1 MNYKE
6 LFLNYLRFEKRYSQH
21 TILSYRTDL
30 DQFEGYAR
38 DYMEDEEGLDRAD
51 TKVIR
56 SWIAHLMESG
66 MSARSVNR
74 KITTLKTFYKFM
86 MREQHIKINPMDKV
100 ISPRLSKTLPAFVE
114 EEKMDEL
121 LDSHFFGKDFHG
133 ARNKLIIELLYLTGM
148 RLSELILLEDRHID
162 FYERTVKVT
171 GKRNKERIIPLAQ
184 AAVDIIMN
192 YLDMRKKEF
201 PEPSTTHFFVTNKG
215 KPLYPKFVYKV
226 VNSYLRLVT
235 TMEKRSPHVLRHS
248 FATHMLNRG
257 ADLNAIKEILG
268 HANLSATQVYTHN
281 TFEKLVTIY
290 KQAHPRA

>member
-6 LFLNYLRFEKRYSQH
+6 LFLNYLQFEKRYSQH

-30 DQFEGYAR
+30 DQFERYAR
-38 DYMEDEEGLDRAD
+38 DLLEDEEGLDRAD
-51 TKVIR
+51 LKVIR

-66 MSARSVNR
+66 ISVRSVNR
-74 KITTLKTFYKFM
+74 KITALKTFYKFM

-100 ISPRLSKTLPAFVE
+100 ISPRLNKTIPAFVE

-121 LDSHFFGKDFHG
+121 LDSHSFGKDFHG

-162 FYERTVKVT
+162 LYEQTIKVT
-171 GKRNKERIIPLAQ
+171 GKRNKERIIPLELTAI
-184 AAVDIIMN
+184 DIIRN
-192 YLDMRKKEF
+192 YLILRKQEF
-201 PEPSTTHFFVTNKG
+201 PEPLTPHFFVTDKG
-215 KPLYPKFVYKV
+215 KSLYPKFVYKV
-226 VNSYLRLVT
+226 VNNYLRFVT
-235 TMEKRSPHVLRHS
+235 TMEQRSPHVLRHT

>member
-6 LFLNYLRFEKRYSQH
+6 LFLKYLQFEKRYSQH
-21 TILSYRTDL
+21 TIRSYQTDL

-38 DYMEDEEGLDRAD
+38 NHLEDEEGLAD
-51 TKVIR
+51 AGIKVIR
-56 SWIAHLMESG
+56 SWIAHMMESG
-66 MSARSVNR
+66 MSPRSVNR
-74 KITTLKTFYKFM
+74 KITTLKSFYKFM
-86 MREQHIKINPMDKV
+86 MREQHISINPMDKV
-100 ISPRLSKTLPAFVE
+100 VSPKSSKTLPAFVE

-121 LDSHFFGKDFHG
+121 LDSHNFGEDFRG

-148 RLSELILLEDRHID
+148 RSSELIQLEDRHFD
-162 FYERTVKVT
+162 LYERTVRVT
-171 GKRNKERIIPLAQ
+171 GKRNKERMIPLEQ

-192 YLDMRKKEF
+192 YLGLRKKNF
-201 PEPSTTHFFVTNKG
+201 PDAAGDHFFISDKG

-226 VNSYLRLVT
+226 VHNYLRLVT
-235 TMEKRSPHVLRHS
+235 TMEKRSPHILRHS

>member
-1 MNYKE
+1 MNYKD

-21 TILSYRTDL
+21 TILSYQTDL
-30 DQFEGYAR
+30 DQFEGYSR
-38 DYMEDEEGLDRAD
+38 NYLEDEEGLDGAD
-51 TKVIR
+51 TKLIR

-100 ISPRLSKTLPAFVE
+100 ISPKSNKTLPAFVE

-121 LDSHFFGKDFHG
+121 LDSHSFGEDFHG

-148 RLSELILLEDRHID
+148 RLSELIGLKDRHFD
-162 FYERTVKVT
+162 LYECTVKVT
-171 GKRNKERIIPLAQ
+171 GKRNKERIIPLEQ

-192 YLDMRKKEF
+192 YLDMRKQEF
-201 PEPSTTHFFVTNKG
+201 PGSGSGHFFVTDKG

-226 VNSYLRLVT
+226 VNNYLRLVT

>member
-1 MNYKE
+1 MNYKK
-6 LFLNYLRFEKRYSQH
+6 LFLNYLQFEKRYSQH
-21 TILSYRTDL
+21 TIISYKTDL
-30 DQFEGYAR
+30 DQFEGFAR
-38 DYMEDEEGLDRAD
+38 NDHVGQRGLDTAD
-51 TKVIR
+51 VKVIR

-66 MSARSVNR
+66 MSVRSVNR
-74 KITTLKTFYKFM
+74 KITALKTFYKFM
-86 MREQHIKINPMDKV
+86 MREQYIKVNPMDKV
-100 ISPRLSKTLPAFVE
+100 VSPRLNKTLPAFVE

-121 LDSHFFGKDFHG
+121 LDSHDFGHDFHG

-162 FYERTVKVT
+162 LYEHTVKVT
-171 GKRNKERIIPLAQ
+171 GKRNKERIIPLEH
-184 AAVDIIMN
+184 AAIDMIRD
-192 YLDMRKKEF
+192 YLSLRKQTF
-201 PEPSTTHFFVTNKG
+201 PEPSTQHFFLTDKG
-215 KPLYPKFVYKV
+215 NPLYPKFVYKV
-226 VNSYLRLVT
+226 VNHFLRLVT
-235 TMEKRSPHVLRHS
+235 TMQQRSPHVLRHS

>member
-6 LFLNYLRFEKRYSQH
+6 LFLDYLQFEKRYSQH
-21 TILSYRTDL
+21 TILSYTTDL
-30 DQFEGYAR
+30 DQFEGYTS
-38 DYMEDEEGLDRAD
+38 EHLEEEGFD
-51 TKVIR
+51 KVDVKIIR
-56 SWIAHLMESG
+56 SWVVHLMESG
-66 MSARSVNR
+66 MSARTVNR
-74 KITTLKTFYKFM
+74 KITTLKSFYKFM
-86 MREQHIKINPMDKV
+86 MREQYIKINPMDKV

-121 LDSHFFGKDFHG
+121 LDSHSFGEDFHG

-148 RLSELILLEDRHID
+148 RLSELIQLEDHHID
-162 FYERTVKVT
+162 LYEHTLKVR
-171 GKRNKERIIPLAQ
+171 GKRNKERIIPLEPASF
-184 AAVDIIMN
+184 DIIRD
-192 YLDMRKKEF
+192 YLSLRKQEF
-201 PEPSTTHFFVTNKG
+201 PEPSTPHFFLTDKG

-226 VNSYLRLVT
+226 VNKYLRFVT
-235 TMEKRSPHVLRHS
+235 TMDQRSPHVLRHT

-281 TFEKLVTIY
+281 TFEKLVAIY

>member
-38 DYMEDEEGLDRAD
+38 DYMEDEEGFDRAD

-100 ISPRLSKTLPAFVE
+100 ISPRLSKTLPSFVE

-121 LDSHFFGKDFHG
+121 LDSHSFGKDFHG

>member
-86 MREQHIKINPMDKV
+86 MREQHIKINPTDKV

-121 LDSHFFGKDFHG
+121 LDSHSFGNDFLG

-148 RLSELILLEDRHID
+148 RLSELIMLEDRHID
-162 FYERTVKVT
+162 LYEHTVRVT
-171 GKRNKERIIPLAQ
+171 GKRNKERIIPLEQ

-192 YLDMRKKEF
+192 YLDVRKKEF
-201 PEPSTTHFFVTNKG
+201 PEPATTHFFVTNKG